1 MSATETPSHLREN
14 PYALA
19 RTQLD
24 RVGETF
30 GVDPNLIRVLGECKK
45 TVEVSVPV
53 AMDDGAVR
61 VFDGFRVVHNM
72 TRGPAKGGI
81 RYHPALTRDSVRG
94 LLRAV
99 ERGRDAAVIP
109 ASDGGYCAI
118 ALSAV

>member
-19 RTQLD
+19 RAQLD

-81 RYHPALTRDSVRG
+81 RYHPALTRDEVKA
-94 LLRAV
+94 LAMWMTWKCALMAL
-99 ERGRDAAVIP
+99 P
-109 ASDGGYCAI
+109 FGGAKGGVVCDP
-118 ALSAV
+118 